1 MYRSNA
7 ETIYELST
15 FPRFYPLLTTAQ
27 TFEITALSSRRA
39 LKMFLYYFCIIPIQ
53 LLLYSQTEDLL
64 CKKPYIYAMAMS
76 KRARKPVVTREDSS
90 ADILRMSL
98 MR

>member
-39 LKMFLYYFCIIPIQ
+39 LKMFLLLILAMVVHILLVIWIFNMEIRPTDGLTPEIVLEMFC
-53 LLLYSQTEDLL
+53 SRTGRD
-64 CKKPYIYAMAMS
+64 
-76 KRARKPVVTREDSS
+76 REW
-90 ADILRMSL
+90 L
-98 MR
+98 

>member
-39 LKMFLYYFCIIPIQ
+39 LKMFL
-53 LLLYSQTEDLL
+53 SQ
-64 CKKPYIYAMAMS
+64 K
-76 KRARKPVVTREDSS
+76 
-90 ADILRMSL
+90 ILIKVF
-98 MR
+98 

>member
-39 LKMFLYYFCIIPIQ
+39 LKMFLSWKHKVPYFQ
-53 LLLYSQTEDLL
+53 GLNGQGVG
-64 CKKPYIYAMAMS
+64 
-76 KRARKPVVTREDSS
+76 VVKE
-90 ADILRMSL
+90 
-98 MR
+98 

>member
-39 LKMFLYYFCIIPIQ
+39 LKMFLFQNRWFAICIELMGQFLMHCTCFYTPH
-53 LLLYSQTEDLL
+53 LGF
-64 CKKPYIYAMAMS
+64 YITYVIAS
-76 KRARKPVVTREDSS
+76 INS
-90 ADILRMSL
+90 
-98 MR
+98 

>member
-39 LKMFLYYFCIIPIQ
+39 LKMFLS
-53 LLLYSQTEDLL
+53 L
-64 CKKPYIYAMAMS
+64 
-76 KRARKPVVTREDSS
+76 
-90 ADILRMSL
+90 ILFMN
-98 MR
+98 

>member
-39 LKMFLYYFCIIPIQ
+39 LKMFLYYNLFFNFWKEGFYYGSWLQ
-53 LLLYSQTEDLL
+53 NQ
-64 CKKPYIYAMAMS
+64 A
-76 KRARKPVVTREDSS
+76 
-90 ADILRMSL
+90 
-98 MR
+98 